1 MILAFKA
8 FGFLAKTQQAEK
20 EKVSCHQHVVRKC
33 LAFKECITIDTCQIF
48 PQNKAVSSKICIME
62 AEPILNTARAYLNW
76 VNVMFYDNTH
86 RWPLKW

>member
-1 MILAFKA
+1 MILAFEA

-48 PQNKAVSSKICIME
+48 PQNKAVSSKICIMK
-62 AEPILNTARAYLNW
+62 AELTLNIARAYLNR
-76 VNVMFYDNTH
+76 VSKCNV
-86 RWPLKW
+86 L